1 MSAVYDDA
9 GPGSALSPGPDTQH
23 SASREILQVE
33 EEHRGNTGGTQE
45 EHRRNTGGTEASGA
59 ISTRFRDANIGLRGP
74 LQTVQNQLER
84 IISKT

>member
-9 GPGSALSPGPDTQH
+9 GPGAALSPGPDTQH

-33 EEHRGNTGGTQE
+33 E

-59 ISTRFRDANIGLRGP
+59 ISTRFRDANIGLRSP
-74 LQTVQNQLER
+74 PQTLQNQLER

>member
-33 EEHRGNTGGTQE
+33 EEHRRNTGGTQE
-45 EHRRNTGGTEASGA
+45 E
-59 ISTRFRDANIGLRGP
+59 LRHQVRSLP
-74 LQTVQNQLER
+74 DSETQ
-84 IISKT
+84 I

>member
-33 EEHRGNTGGTQE
+33 EEHRRNTGGTQE
-45 EHRRNTGGTEASGA
+45 EQRHQVRS
-59 ISTRFRDANIGLRGP
+59 LP
-74 LQTVQNQLER
+74 
-84 IISKT
+84 